1 MTGQDLINYIEEGKL
16 QDKHFFI
23 NVEGYIS
30 AIGSVL
36 KTENENI
43 ILSQEGMG
51 ITDIFDDV
59 HNRERYFEEWFN
71 IIPKHD
77 AKILWD
83 DGDRSFL
90 VLRKDGSDAYADCY
104 DSWEEIPEDAL
115 FGLDKEEFKEGLE

>member
-30 AIGSVL
+30 AIDSIL
-36 KTENENI
+36 ETENENI

-51 ITDIFDDV
+51 ITDIFNDV
-59 HNRERYFEEWFN
+59 HNRERYFEEWFS
-71 IIPKHD
+71 IIPEHD

-115 FGLDKEEFKEGLE
+115 FGLDKKELE

>member
-36 KTENENI
+36 ETENENI
-43 ILSQEGMG
+43 ILSQEGMS
-51 ITDIFDDV
+51 ITNIFDDV

-83 DGDRSFL
+83 DGSRSFL

-115 FGLDKEEFKEGLE
+115 FGLDKKELE